1 MIYFFFQAVQISQAS
16 PAWQD
21 YIDYVDAIVLD
32 GLKQATL
39 TSLKSMLNNLVQA
52 NMSAEVRVSNI
63 RGPRHQ
69 RREIIHFRFSIIRDQ
84 REKERESE

>member
-1 MIYFFFQAVQISQAS
+1 MLRFYFQAVQISQAS

-52 NMSAEVRVSNI
+52 NMSAEVRVLLIKEGDN
-63 RGPRHQ
+63 Q
-69 RREIIHFRFSIIRDQ
+69 LQMFKFL
-84 REKERESE
+84 REKERERAYSAL

>member
-1 MIYFFFQAVQISQAS
+1 MNFWETKICIISGLIYFFFQAVQISQAS

-52 NMSAEVRVSNI
+52 NMSAEVRVFNTQAP
-63 RGPRHQ
+63 GHQ
-69 RREIIHFRFSIIRDQ
+69 RKGIIHFR
-84 REKERESE
+84 